1 VSRLGLW
8 LQRDP
13 TMLRLAMHLLAAL
26 PLAWLAAAAV
36 LDRLGADPVA
46 ALTHETGQWALRLL
60 LISLAMTP
68 LRRLTR
74 WAGWI
79 RYRRMTG
86 LWAFAYA
93 SLHLSVYVFLD
104 LGDYW
109 RQVVEDVLKRP
120 YITLGASAWLLLLP
134 LAATSTRWAMRLLGR
149 RWLALHRLVYLAAI
163 LAVVHFIWLVKAD
176 LSEPLI
182 YAAVLTGLFAIRL
195 MPSPRFAKM
204 SG

>member
-1 VSRLGLW
+1 
-8 LQRDP
+8 
-13 TMLRLAMHLLAAL
+13 MLRLALHLLAAL
-26 PLAWLAAAAV
+26 PLVWLASAAV

-60 LISLAMTP
+60 LVSLAMTP

-79 RYRRMTG
+79 RYRRMAG

-134 LAATSTRWAMRLLGR
+134 LAATSTRWAMRRLGR
-149 RWLALHRLVYLAAI
+149 RWLALHRLVYLAAT

-182 YAAVLTGLFAIRL
+182 YVAVLACLLAIRL
-195 MPSPRFAKM
+195 MPLPRFGKM
-204 SG
+204 TG